1 MSHKETKMSSEEINR
16 RWFLKAGALGL
27 AGAPLLQSC
36 GSGEKITPVTETADA
51 TGAAA
56 DVPRIQKYNTLGR
69 TGLQVSDISLGGAT
83 EEPVLRY
90 ALDRGINLYDT
101 AEQYHSGEHER
112 YIGQA
117 FKGALRDKVVVIT
130 KHVHGLSAP
139 ITRQDVIERFDASL
153 ERMGFEHVDIAMLH
167 HVADPAVFQNEEL
180 LGAYETLKQQG
191 KFRYFGFSTHDAEK
205 VIPGAIDSG
214 LFDVM
219 LMIYNSIQYPER
231 SDLITRAREAGIGV
245 MAMKTMAGRQQD
257 RVAGLVNEKTTFSQ
271 AAIKW
276 ALSDPSVD
284 SVLISIRT
292 FEHVDEY
299 CRASGQTLTSADKA
313 VLGKYETAVNNQ
325 FCRIGCTTCQAS
337 CPEQVAVGDIMRFG
351 MYYEN
356 YGNEK
361 QAILEY
367 AALNGRHKARACL
380 SCTSGACETACPHNL
395 TIRDR
400 LVRYDGMLRV

>member
-1 MSHKETKMSSEEINR
+1 MRDKEKTMSSQDINR
-16 RWFLKAGALGL
+16 RRFLMAGALGL

-36 GSGEKITPVTETADA
+36 GGEKSTPVTGTADA
-51 TGAAA
+51 AGAA
-56 DVPRIQKYNTLGR
+56 DTGPRIRKYNTLGR

-117 FKGALRDKVVVIT
+117 FKGSLRDKVVVIT
-130 KHVHGLSAP
+130 KHVHGLEAP
-139 ITRQDVIERFDASL
+139 ITRQNVIERFDASL
-153 ERMGFEHVDIAMLH
+153 ERMGYDYVDIAMLH
-167 HVADPAVFQNEEL
+167 HVADPATFENEEL
-180 LGAYETLKQQG
+180 LGAYEALRQQG
-191 KFRYFGFSTHDAEK
+191 KFRFLGFSTHDAEK

-219 LMIYNSIQYPER
+219 LMIYNSIQYPQR
-231 SDLITRAREAGIGV
+231 SELITRARQAGIGT

-276 ALSDPSVD
+276 ALSDPSLD

-299 CRASGQTLTSADKA
+299 CGASGRTLTSADEA

-367 AALNGRHKARACL
+367 AALNGRNRASACL
-380 SCTSGACETACPHNL
+380 TCRSGACETACPHNL
-395 TIRDR
+395 SIRER

>member
-1 MSHKETKMSSEEINR
+1 MSGKEGPMSNKEINR
-16 RWFLKAGALGL
+16 RRFLKAGALGL

-36 GSGEKITPVTETADA
+36 GGGNGGTEPESETASA
-51 TGAAA
+51 GAEA
-56 DVPRIQKYNTLGR
+56 PRIVRYNTLGR
-69 TGLQVSDISLGGAT
+69 TGLEVSDISLGGAT

-101 AEQYHSGEHER
+101 AEQYHAGEHER
-112 YIGQA
+112 HIGKA
-117 FKGALRDKVVVIT
+117 FKGALRDKAVVIT

-139 ITRQDVIERFDASL
+139 ITRENVIERFDASL
-153 ERMGFEHVDIAMLH
+153 ERLGFDDVDIAMLH
-167 HVADPAVFQNEEL
+167 HVADPAIFGNEEL
-180 LGAYETLKQQG
+180 LSAYDTLKQQG
-191 KFRYFGFSTHDAEK
+191 KFRFLGFSTHDAEK

-214 LFDVM
+214 MFDVM

-231 SDLITRAREAGIGV
+231 SDLITRAHDAGIGV

-257 RVAGLVNEKTTFSQ
+257 RVAELVNEKTSFSQ
-271 AAIKW
+271 AAITW
-276 ALSDPSVD
+276 ALSDPGVD

-299 CRASGQTLTSADKA
+299 CAASGRTLTAADKA
-313 VLGKYETAVNNQ
+313 VLATYETAVNNQ

-351 MYYEN
+351 MYFEN

-367 AALNGRHKARACL
+367 ASLDERNRAAACL
-380 SCTSGACETACPHNL
+380 TCRSGTCERACPHNL
-395 TIRDR
+395 AIRER

>member
-1 MSHKETKMSSEEINR
+1 
-16 RWFLKAGALGL
+16 
-27 AGAPLLQSC
+27 
-36 GSGEKITPVTETADA
+36 
-51 TGAAA
+51 
-56 DVPRIQKYNTLGR
+56 
-69 TGLQVSDISLGGAT
+69 
-83 EEPVLRY
+83 
-90 ALDRGINLYDT
+90 
-101 AEQYHSGEHER
+101 
-112 YIGQA
+112 
-117 FKGALRDKVVVIT
+117 
-130 KHVHGLSAP
+130 
-139 ITRQDVIERFDASL
+139 
-153 ERMGFEHVDIAMLH
+153 
-167 HVADPAVFQNEEL
+167 
-180 LGAYETLKQQG
+180 
-191 KFRYFGFSTHDAEK
+191 

-257 RVAGLVNEKTTFSQ
+257 RVAGLVNDKTTFSQ

-395 TIRDR
+395 SIRDR